1 MNQSFLSI
9 PGARRLQDIGLWLL
23 AAIHV
28 AVLAS
33 LLLVLGMLSNAD
45 AHEAGKEAS
54 PKPPQETA
62 CHGANLLD
70 EMKAENPSAYD
81 RIVADGD
88 KVPNGKGIFW
98 KIEKPG
104 LAPSYLLGTMHVTD
118 PRVLKMPDGAAEAL
132 AAVNTV
138 VIESDEVLDDK
149 KAMAGI
155 LAKPELTMFTDG
167 TSIESLLSK
176 DDLALLEKTLKKRG
190 IPLSAVSR
198 MKPWMLM
205 SFVSLPA
212 CEMARKDQNTAFL
225 DKRIALDAAAEGKTV
240 KGLETFAEQL
250 SAMAS
255 IPTDMHMKSLI
266 ETIKLGPKMDDIFET
281 MTELYLSGDIGL
293 TVPFLKQVAPEEG
306 DDAGYAEF
314 EELIVTK
321 RNHNMAERAAPI
333 LAGGNIFIAVGA
345 LHLPGD
351 EGLVE
356 LLRKQGYSVS
366 PAN

>member
-1 MNQSFLSI
+1 MNHSYFSS
-9 PGARRLQDIGLWLL
+9 PRFERLQDIGLWLL
-23 AAIHV
+23 AALHV

-33 LLLVLGMLSNAD
+33 LVLVLGLLSTAD
-45 AHEAGKEAS
+45 AAE
-54 PKPPQETA
+54 ETA
-62 CHGANLLD
+62 CHGNNLID
-70 EMKAENPSAYD
+70 EMKAENPAAYQK
-81 RIVADGD
+81 IVAEGD
-88 KVPNGKGIFW
+88 KVENGKGIFW

-104 LAPSYLLGTMHVTD
+104 LSPSWLLGTMHVTD
-118 PRVLKMPDGAAEAL
+118 PRVLKMPDGAAAAL
-132 AAVNTV
+132 AEARTV

-155 LAKPELTMFTDG
+155 LARPDLTMFTDG
-167 TSIESLLSK
+167 TSIESLLGK
-176 DDLALLEKTLKKRG
+176 DDLALLETTLKSRG

-212 CEMARKDQNTAFL
+212 CEMARKGEKTAFL
-225 DKRIALDAAAEGKTV
+225 DKKIALDAAAEGKTV

-293 TVPFLKQVAPEEG
+293 TVPFLKQVAPDEKG

-314 EELIVTK
+314 EELIVTR

-333 LAGGNIFIAVGA
+333 LAAGNAFIAVGA
-345 LHLPGD
+345 LHLPGK

-356 LLRKQGYSVS
+356 LLKAQGYTLTRID
-366 PAN
+366 